1 MNMSLEA
8 AQEWNQ
14 SVWNIMIRS
23 HDQDCLVWGGRE
35 IFIIRTLKKACFIM
49 DRNVHY

>member
-14 SVWNIMIRS
+14 SVRNVMIRS

-35 IFIIRTLKKACFIM
+35 IFIIRTLKKL
-49 DRNVHY
+49 VLS